1 MAFQIIKANDPR
13 TFRPEGNY
21 VRLSDNAEHL
31 IENLTI
37 SASGR
42 ICLHLYDPK
51 AKQRQII
58 TICTLEELVG
68 TIEGATYV
76 GD

>member
-1 MAFQIIKANDPR
+1 MSFKIEKANDPR

-21 VRLSDNAEHL
+21 VRLGDNSEHL

-42 ICLHLYDPK
+42 ICLHLWDPK
-51 AKQRQII
+51 VKSRQIL
-58 TICTLEELVG
+58 TICTLEELVH

-76 GD
+76 QY

>member
-1 MAFQIIKANDPR
+1 MAFKIEKANDPR

-21 VRLSDNAEHL
+21 VRLSDSTEQL

-42 ICLHLYDPK
+42 ICLHLWDPK
-51 AKQRQII
+51 AKQRQIV